1 VSFDWV
7 DDGVA
12 ARGVTERRFDARR
25 AGRVIPGVLW
35 MPEDPPDAPPPLV
48 LMGHG
53 GSAHKRQDYIVG
65 LARRLVRHH
74 GFAAVAIDG
83 PVHGDR
89 RVDPA
94 ADIETVNKD
103 FWRTWRDD
111 ATMTDERVADWRAVL
126 DAVQDPGCLGAGPVG
141 WWGLSMGTIL
151 GLPVVAADSRISVAV
166 LGLMGLTGPTRDRL
180 RDDAAAVRCPVLF
193 LVQWDDELFE
203 RQRGLDLFSALAT
216 DDKRLHANPG
226 GHVQVPVDEFRATEE
241 FLASHLT
248 VQR

>member
-1 VSFDWV
+1 MGFDWV
-7 DDGVA
+7 DDGVTA
-12 ARGVTERRFDARR
+12 HGVTERRFDARR

-35 MPEDPPDAPPPLV
+35 MPEDPPGAPPPLV

-89 RVDPA
+89 RADHG
-94 ADIETVNKD
+94 ADIEAVNKD

-111 ATMTDERVADWRAVL
+111 PTMTDEMVADWRAVL
-126 DAVQDPGCLGAGPVG
+126 DALQDPQRLGAGPVG

-151 GLPVVAADSRISVAV
+151 GLPVVAAEPRVSVAV
-166 LGLMGLTGPTRDRL
+166 LGLMGLTGPTKDRL
-180 RDDAAAVRCPVLF
+180 RAAAAAVRCPVLF

-226 GHVQVPVDEFRATEE
+226 GHVYVPVDEFRATEE
-241 FLASHLT
+241 FLASHLR